1 MLIFTTSKKHIM
13 IKIAIVGLGNC
24 ASSFIQGIE
33 YYKDKSHTTGFI
45 GKSIFGYQ
53 IGDVKVVGA
62 IDVDKRKIGKDVSEA
77 LFTEPN
83 CAVKFSEV
91 PKLGVEVVKGEVL
104 DGVADHMTDSFQ
116 VDENQKSVDVT
127 EYFKSLGADFVICY
141 LPVGSEEAVRFYAQK
156 ALDAGV
162 GFINAMPVFVCST
175 QEWSN
180 KFADAGLVCIGD
192 DIKAQI
198 GATYTNR
205 ILVESLLKRGI
216 VIEDMYQLN
225 VGGNTDFENMIDE
238 GRLINKRISK
248 TTAVNSLFKED
259 EIPPIRIG
267 PSDYI
272 PHLKDTKICYIN
284 INGRQFGDQK
294 IEIELK
300 LKVEDSPN
308 SAGVM
313 IDVVRLAKGAKDKG
327 MKGNI
332 PIISS
337 FGFKHPMD
345 RMSEDEIYPR
355 LQEFMNS

>member
-1 MLIFTTSKKHIM
+1 M
-13 IKIAIVGLGNC
+13 IKIAVVGLGNC

-33 YYKDKSHTTGFI
+33 YYKDKSHMTGFI
-45 GKSIFGYQ
+45 AENIFGYR
-53 IGDVKVVGA
+53 IGDVEIVGA
-62 IDVDKRKIGKDVSEA
+62 IDVDKRKIGKDISEA
-77 LFTEPN
+77 LFAPPN
-83 CAVKFSEV
+83 CAVKFSDV
-91 PKLGVEVVKGEVL
+91 PELGIEVVKGEVL
-104 DGVADHMTDSFQ
+104 DGVADHMTHSFQ
-116 VDENQKSVDVT
+116 VDDNQKSVDVT
-127 EYFKSLGADFVICY
+127 EYFKSTGADFVICY
-141 LPVGSEEAVRFYAQK
+141 LPVGSEKAVRFYAQK
-156 ALDAGV
+156 ALEAGV
-162 GFINAMPVFVCST
+162 GFINAIPVFVCST
-175 QEWSN
+175 DEWSK
-180 KFADAGLVCIGD
+180 KFADAGLVCVGD
-192 DIKAQI
+192 DIKAQF

-205 ILVESLLKRGI
+205 VLVESLIKRGI
-216 VIEDMYQLN
+216 VIDDLYQLN

-248 TTAVNSLFKED
+248 TTAVDSLFKDGEV
-259 EIPPIRIG
+259 PPIRIG

-308 SAGVM
+308 SAGIM
-313 IDVVRLAKGAKDKG
+313 IDVVRLAMGAKDKG

-332 PIISS
+332 SIISS

-345 RMSEDEIYPR
+345 KLSEDVIYPK

>member
-1 MLIFTTSKKHIM
+1 M
-13 IKIAIVGLGNC
+13 IKLAIIGVGNC
-24 ASSFIQGIE
+24 ASSFLQGIE

-45 GKSIFGYQ
+45 AEKIFGYE
-53 IGDVKVVGA
+53 IGDIEITGA
-62 IDVDKRKIGKDVSEA
+62 IDIDKRKVGKDISEA
-77 LFTEPN
+77 IFTDPN
-83 CAVKFSEV
+83 CAIKFSDV
-91 PKLGVEVVKGEVL
+91 PKTGVKVVKGEVY
-104 DGVADHMTDSFQ
+104 DGVADHMHDSFM

-127 EYFKSLGADFVICY
+127 EYLKSTGADFAICY
-141 LPVGSEEAVRFYAQK
+141 LPVGSEKAVRFYAQK
-156 ALDAGV
+156 ALDAGI

-175 QEWSN
+175 EEWSK

-216 VIEDMYQLN
+216 EIDNMYQLN

-238 GRLINKRISK
+238 SRLINKRVSK
-248 TTAVNSLFKED
+248 TSAVSSLFGDKKV
-259 EIPPIRIG
+259 PPIRIG

-272 PHLKDTKICYIN
+272 PHLNDTKICYIN

-308 SAGVM
+308 SAGIM

-327 MKGNI
+327 MKGEVS
-332 PIISS
+332 IISS
-337 FGFKHPMD
+337 FGFKHPNKTMP
-345 RMSEDEIYPR
+345 EDQIYPL
-355 LQEFMNS
+355 LQDFMNS